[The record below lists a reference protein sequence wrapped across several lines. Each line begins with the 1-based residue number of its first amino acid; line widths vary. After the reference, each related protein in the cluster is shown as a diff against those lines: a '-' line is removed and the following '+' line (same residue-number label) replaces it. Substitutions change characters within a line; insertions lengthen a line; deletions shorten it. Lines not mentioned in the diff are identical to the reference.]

1 MQLLRPLALGLT
13 GPLGA
18 QAQALLVQQPPVAVP
33 QLLLEIALP
42 LGQLVPAALAQRGA
56 RLRGPALASPGDDG
70 GQGGQGGQG
79 QGEGQEVG
87 QVDAGERDAEQHGA
101 GHDCTRY
108 PEGSE
113 PTRGFRCYQTFFMR
127 FRVEPSPAGGY
138 LVMADDGAAP
148 LSRHDTEE
156 DALERATAY
165 TLGAAGAAAEE
176 IELRDGARVL
186 RAGEEGIERF
196 VASLF
201 VENRDML
208 EVFRRVGEVSV
219 TRTDGTAREI
229 EVELPVDGEPLGR
242 VLKAAAKLD

>member
-1 MQLLRPLALGLT
+1 
-13 GPLGA
+13 
-18 QAQALLVQQPPVAVP
+18 
-33 QLLLEIALP
+33 
-42 LGQLVPAALAQRGA
+42 
-56 RLRGPALASPGDDG
+56 
-70 GQGGQGGQG
+70 
-79 QGEGQEVG
+79 
-87 QVDAGERDAEQHGA
+87 
-101 GHDCTRY
+101 
-108 PEGSE
+108 
-113 PTRGFRCYQTFFMR
+113 MR

-138 LVMADDGAAP
+138 LVMAEDGAAP

-156 DALERATAY
+156 EALERATAY

-186 RAGEEGIERF
+186 VRPLQPDDKGLLAAGFDRLSPESRYLRFFGAKKRLSPDELQDLTEIDHTDHEALGALDPATGLGVGVARFIRDPSDPGSAEAAVTVADDWQGRGLGTALLRRLVVRAREEGVERF